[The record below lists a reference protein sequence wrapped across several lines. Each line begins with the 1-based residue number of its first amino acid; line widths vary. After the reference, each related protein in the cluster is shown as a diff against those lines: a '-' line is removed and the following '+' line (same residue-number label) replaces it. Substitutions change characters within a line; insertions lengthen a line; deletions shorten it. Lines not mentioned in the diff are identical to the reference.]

1 MKTRVAVVEDDERL
15 RKQLLE
21 ILSRF
26 SDFECVGNYS
36 SAEDALAHLPQR
48 HPDVV
53 LMDINLPRMSGIQ
66 CVAEL
71 KKLLPW
77 VQIIVVTIYEDS
89 ECIFDAIKAG
99 ANGYLI
105 KSGPPENLIEAIRDI
120 VSGGSP
126 MSSQIA
132 RKVLGYFRMVKPDSP
147 GEDERSLAPREEQV
161 LNLLAAGY
169 RYKEI
174 ATELELS
181 TETVRTYVKNAC
193 KKLHVKSRIEAA
205 LKYRERQKK

>member
-1 MKTRVAVVEDDERL
+1 MKTRVAVVEDDQRL

-21 ILSRF
+21 IVGRF
-26 SDFECVGNYS
+26 SDFECVGNYG
-36 SAEDALAHLPQR
+36 SAEEALAHLPQE

-53 LMDINLPRMSGIQ
+53 LMDINLPKMSGIQ

-105 KSGPPENLIEAIRDI
+105 KSGPPENLIDAIRDI

-132 RKVLGYFRMVKPDSP
+132 RKVLGYFRMGKPDLA
-147 GEDERSLAPREEQV
+147 GEEERSLAPREEQV

-174 ATELELS
+174 ATKLELS
-181 TETVRTYVKNAC
+181 AETIRTYTKNAC